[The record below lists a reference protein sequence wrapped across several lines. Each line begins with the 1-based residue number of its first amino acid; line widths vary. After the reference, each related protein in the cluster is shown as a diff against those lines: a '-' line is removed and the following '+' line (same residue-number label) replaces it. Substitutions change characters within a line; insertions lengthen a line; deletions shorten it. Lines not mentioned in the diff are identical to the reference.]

1 MVAVDMRISRLSR
14 MLEEATPRIPEP
26 IRELEQYTTP
36 AHIALRIAQH
46 AKLSGLLDDNIVVDL
61 GAGTCRLSIAA
72 LLLGAPKAI
81 AVDVDR
87 RLQPICMEAARRF
100 NLEGAIEFI
109 ASRISRDSGPL
120 ARCEDC
126 IIVTN
131 PPFGVWRRGADTE
144 FILYALSLK
153 PARVYAILKSG
164 NLEYHGD
171 LALSM
176 GYKVRLLWTFKF
188 PIPASMEHHRS
199 RVRRVD
205 VDVLCYERGGG

>member
-1 MVAVDMRISRLSR
+1 VVEVRISNLAR

-36 AHIALRIAQH
+36 ADIALRIAQH
-46 AKLSGLLDDNIVVDL
+46 AKLSGLLEGRTVIDL

-72 LLLGAPKAI
+72 LLLGASRAL

-87 RLQPICMEAARRF
+87 RLQPLCLEAARRF
-100 NLEGAIEFI
+100 NLEGSLEFI
-109 ASRISRDSGPL
+109 ASHISRDKGPL
-120 ARCEDC
+120 AVCEDC
-126 IIVTN
+126 IVVMN

-153 PARVYAILKSG
+153 PVRVYAILKSG
-164 NLEYHGD
+164 NLEYHGE
-171 LALSM
+171 LALGR
-176 GYKVRLLWTFKF
+176 GYSVKLLWTFKF

-205 VDVLCYERGGG
+205 ADVLCYERRGG